1 MTIYALS
8 SGPGVSGI
16 AVIRISGSKVEEIVK
31 LITND
36 QLPEPRQA
44 TLKKFNKINNSELID
59 EGILIWF
66 PGPESYTGE
75 DMAEIHVHGSIAV
88 VRTILDQLSKIENCR
103 LAEPGEF
110 TKIAFQNEKIN
121 LLKAESISDLISAET
136 EIQRQQA
143 IKIMSG
149 KSSDKFNSLRE
160 KLLKILSNVEA
171 KIDFPEEDLPDDV
184 IENIKNDS
192 EKIRLEIEKILNDQK
207 VGERIR
213 EGFKIAI
220 MGPANAGKSSLLNYL
235 SNRDVAIVSE
245 IAGTTRDV
253 IEAHLNLDGYPVVIS
268 DTAGIRESQDE
279 IEKKGIKLA
288 LKRAEDADLNII
300 VIEPKSV
307 NFTGFLNDL
316 VSEKSIIIIN
326 KIDLGYKDIN
336 QQIEKFNPIFL
347 SIKNETNLDELIN
360 RIKDKLKNKF
370 VSSNETLIT
379 RERHRQSLEACVQ
392 NLINFEEKNSQE
404 DFDKAAEDLRLATRH
419 LGMIVGKV
427 DVEEILGSIFNDFC
441 IGK

>member
-16 AVIRISGSKVEEIVK
+16 AVIRVSGSKVEEIVK

-184 IENIKNDS
+184 IKNIKNDS

-220 MGPANAGKSSLLNYL
+220 IGPANAGKSSLLNYL

>member
-8 SGPGVSGI
+8 SGPGISGI
-16 AVIRISGSKVEEIVK
+16 AVIRISGAKVKEVLK
-31 LITND
+31 LITNS
-36 QLPEPRQA
+36 QLPKPRQA
-44 TLKKFNKINNSELID
+44 TLKKFSKINNSELID
-59 EGILIWF
+59 EGILMWF

-88 VRTILDQLSKIENCR
+88 VRVILDQLSQIENCR

-143 IKIMSG
+143 IKFMSG

-171 KIDFPEEDLPDDV
+171 KIDFPEEDLPEDV
-184 IENIKNDS
+184 IKNIKNDS
-192 EKIRLEIEKILNDQK
+192 VKIREEVEKILNDQK

-220 MGPANAGKSSLLNYL
+220 IGPANAGKSSLLNYL
-235 SNRDVAIVSE
+235 SNRDIAIVSE

-316 VSEKSIIIIN
+316 ISEKSIIVIN
-326 KIDLGYKDIN
+326 KIDLGYKDIS

-347 SIKNETNLDELIN
+347 SIKNETNLDELII

-427 DVEEILGSIFNDFC
+427 DVEEILGSIFSDFC

>member
-8 SGPGVSGI
+8 SGPGIAGI
-16 AVIRISGSKVEEIVK
+16 SVIRVSGSKTKDVIINLTQQAE
-31 LITND
+31 
-36 QLPEPRQA
+36 PEPRVA
-44 TLKKFNKINNSELID
+44 TLRKFNKINNNELID

-66 PGPESYTGE
+66 PGPNSYTGE
-75 DMAEIHVHGSIAV
+75 DMAEFHVHGSIAV
-88 VRTILDQLSKIENCR
+88 VDSIQAAISEIEGCR

-110 TKIAFQNEKIN
+110 TKIALQNEKIN

-171 KIDFPEEDLPDDV
+171 KIDFPEEDLPNHV
-184 IENIKNDS
+184 IKNIKNDS
-192 EKIRLEIEKILNDQK
+192 ENIRLEIEKILNDQK

-220 MGPANAGKSSLLNYL
+220 IGPANAGKSSLLNYL

-316 VSEKSIIIIN
+316 VSEKSIIVIN
-326 KIDLGYKDIN
+326 KIDLGYKNIN
-336 QQIEKFNPIFL
+336 QEIEKFNPIFL

>member
-36 QLPEPRQA
+36 QLPKPRQA

-184 IENIKNDS
+184 IKNIKNDS

-220 MGPANAGKSSLLNYL
+220 IGPANAGKSSLLNYL

-307 NFTGFLNDL
+307 DFTGFLNDL
-316 VSEKSIIIIN
+316 VSEKSIIVIN

-370 VSSNETLIT
+370 VSPNETLIT

-427 DVEEILGSIFNDFC
+427 DVEEI
-441 IGK
+441 